1 MGFFRNLFNKTDGNE
16 DKGDEIK
23 TQPSLPAEE
32 KVQPQESASIMPSF
46 NTQGLTA
53 KFDGVTREL
62 QPEPENPYAH
72 GHPTIGYLSDV
83 GMVRDNNEDAAFT
96 FFSSANVAD
105 GIPDFGLFVLADGMG
120 GHQMGERAS
129 GLATK
134 VVAKYIMEKIYLP
147 LITEGDDG
155 DRPPMAEILIAAVK
169 NANEAVMKAIADGGT
184 TLTIMVLLGDWGH
197 FAHVGDSRAYLITKE
212 NAEQITRDHSLVQ
225 RLIELNQLSVEESRE
240 HPQRNVLYRAIGQN
254 ETIEVD
260 TLSRRLPANSS
271 ILLCSDGLWD
281 VVSSH
286 QIREVIATTTNPQVA
301 SEKLVAL
308 ATTQGSTDNVTAIV
322 LKMPN
327 S

>member
-1 MGFFRNLFNKTDGNE
+1 MGFLRNLFNKPDGNE
-16 DKGDEIK
+16 DKSDEIK
-23 TQPSLPAEE
+23 TSPSLPAEE
-32 KVQPQESASIMPSF
+32 KTSPYEPTNIMPSF
-46 NTQGLTA
+46 NTEGQTA

-62 QPEPENPYAH
+62 QPEPENPYAN
-72 GHPTIGYLSDV
+72 GHPNIGYLSDV

-96 FFSSANVAD
+96 FFSSATVAD
-105 GIPDFGLFVLADGMG
+105 GIPDFGLFVIADGMG

-129 GLATK
+129 GLAVK

-147 LITEGDDG
+147 LITDGDDG

-281 VVSSH
+281 VVSNH
-286 QIREVIATTTNPQVA
+286 QIREVIATAINPQVA